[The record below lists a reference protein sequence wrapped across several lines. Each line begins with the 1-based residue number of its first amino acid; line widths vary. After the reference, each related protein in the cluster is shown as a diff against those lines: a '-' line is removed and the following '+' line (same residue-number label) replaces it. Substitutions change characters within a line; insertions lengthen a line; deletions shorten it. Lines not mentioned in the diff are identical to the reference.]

1 MNKLKDTNGVYEDYF
16 QTVTIK
22 FGPGDVKYKDVN
34 CDGKID
40 GGSRSVGTVT
50 DENDP
55 NYGKRDTGDLEVI
68 GNSTPR
74 YEYGIRL
81 GADYKGVDFSIFMQG
96 VGKRDIWG
104 AGFLAIPGFNT
115 GDGAMPQAI
124 AGNYW
129 REDRTDAF
137 YPAAYNLAGSNTG
150 FNMQTQDRYL
160 LNMSYFRIKN
170 ITLGYTL
177 PAVWTKKVLINKA
190 RIYVACENF
199 FTFDKL
205 GGLPI
210 DAEEISG
217 FSMFNS
223 TNYNSGR
230 TGVGTPTMKNMSVGI
245 QLNF

>member
-1 MNKLKDTNGVYEDYF
+1 MKMIRITVNVDTGTWKLLVILHRVTNMVS
-16 QTVTIK
+16 VWVLTIK
-22 FGPGDVKYKDVN
+22 ALTSLSL
-34 CDGKID
+34 C
-40 GGSRSVGTVT
+40 R
-50 DENDP
+50 
-55 NYGKRDTGDLEVI
+55 
-68 GNSTPR
+68 
-74 YEYGIRL
+74 
-81 GADYKGVDFSIFMQG
+81 G

-217 FSMFNS
+217 F
-223 TNYNSGR
+223 Y
-230 TGVGTPTMKNMSVGI
+230 V
-245 QLNF
+245 QLYKL

>member
-1 MNKLKDTNGVYEDYF
+1 MPVFLLSLALIQV
-16 QTVTIK
+16 TVLCHRLLQVII
-22 FGPGDVKYKDVN
+22 GE
-34 CDGKID
+34 KI
-40 GGSRSVGTVT
+40 VQM
-50 DENDP
+50 
-55 NYGKRDTGDLEVI
+55 L
-68 GNSTPR
+68 
-74 YEYGIRL
+74 
-81 GADYKGVDFSIFMQG
+81 
-96 VGKRDIWG
+96 
-104 AGFLAIPGFNT
+104 
-115 GDGAMPQAI
+115 
-124 AGNYW
+124 
-129 REDRTDAF
+129 F

>member
-1 MNKLKDTNGVYEDYF
+1 MC
-16 QTVTIK
+16 I
-22 FGPGDVKYKDVN
+22 
-34 CDGKID
+34 
-40 GGSRSVGTVT
+40 
-50 DENDP
+50 
-55 NYGKRDTGDLEVI
+55 RD
-68 GNSTPR
+68 R
-74 YEYGIRL
+74 
-81 GADYKGVDFSIFMQG
+81 G

-150 FNMQTQDRYL
+150 FNMQTQDPYL
-160 LNMSYFRIKN
+160 LKMSYYRIKN
-170 ITLGYTL
+170 ITQGYTL
-177 PAVWTKKVLINKA
+177 PAVCTKKVLINKA

>member
-1 MNKLKDTNGVYEDYF
+1 
-16 QTVTIK
+16 
-22 FGPGDVKYKDVN
+22 
-34 CDGKID
+34 
-40 GGSRSVGTVT
+40 
-50 DENDP
+50 
-55 NYGKRDTGDLEVI
+55 
-68 GNSTPR
+68 
-74 YEYGIRL
+74 
-81 GADYKGVDFSIFMQG
+81 
-96 VGKRDIWG
+96 
-104 AGFLAIPGFNT
+104 
-115 GDGAMPQAI
+115 MPQAI

-223 TNYNSGR
+223 TNYNSVCR
-230 TGVGTPTMKNMSVGI
+230 YSVKLLKIYQYEKIYINHTLCGSSSYYI
-245 QLNF
+245 L